1 MALSAMYDQHREDS
15 SRLPQ
20 TISEP
25 SCTSHKQTH
34 ALLSIKPVH
43 AEAIFSGKKRFEF
56 RRSIFRKDVQV
67 VVVYM
72 TSPVCR
78 VVGEFDVKHVISE
91 DVDKLWKH
99 TESKAG
105 IGGDLF
111 FRYFAGC
118 DVGHAI
124 AIGDVRRYNEPLDL
138 QKTFGVRA
146 PQSFMYLKSGINS
159 PEPRPSAS
167 CRPADPQSGNA
178 EGDCPASTRQTRT
191 ARPKPASTNGSQPSL
206 PL

>member
-1 MALSAMYDQHREDS
+1 MRFSAMYDPHREDS

-20 TISEP
+20 AISEP
-25 SCTSHKQTH
+25 SFTSPRQTH

-72 TSPVCR
+72 TTPVCR
-78 VVGEFDVKHVISE
+78 VVGEFDVKRVISE
-91 DVDKLWKH
+91 DVGKLWKR
-99 TESKAG
+99 TEYKAG
-105 IGGDLF
+105 IDVALF
-111 FRYFAGC
+111 FEYFAGC

-124 AIGDVRRYNEPLDL
+124 AIGDVRRYEEPLDL
-138 QKTFGVRA
+138 QETFGVRA
-146 PQSFMYLKSGINS
+146 PQSFMYLKAGAN
-159 PEPRPSAS
+159 PAAAQSAGGKT
-167 CRPADPQSGNA
+167 RAKRNDAD
-178 EGDCPASTRQTRT
+178 RQ
-191 ARPKPASTNGSQPSL
+191 ASL